1 MVSIPSNHNRDGW
14 IEYGDCVVP
23 RRGIRLEKC
32 LCFPD
37 DFVKQFKFGG
47 LITDTAERVVVAH
60 GTGGEREE
68 MCF

>member
-1 MVSIPSNHNRDGW
+1 MATVLGPEG
-14 IEYGDCVVP
+14 
-23 RRGIRLEKC
+23 GIRLEKC

-37 DFVKQFKFGG
+37 DFVKQFKCGG